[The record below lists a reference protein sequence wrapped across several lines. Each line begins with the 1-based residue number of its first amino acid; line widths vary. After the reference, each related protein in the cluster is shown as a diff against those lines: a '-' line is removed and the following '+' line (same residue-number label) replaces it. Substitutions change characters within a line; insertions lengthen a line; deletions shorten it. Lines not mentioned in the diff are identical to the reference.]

1 MAELNKREMRERLGN
16 VEQIREILFGSHLRG
31 YDQRLDKM
39 EADFATLKQEIHDRL
54 DKIKDSLSA
63 EVQTISDSL
72 EKKLKYLSLTTHDE
86 TTKLWQKIDQT
97 TQKNY
102 NTIEALN
109 KSFNGRVTTMKD
121 DLSQTREQF
130 QAETQ
135 LLKVKIFEELEK
147 SFASLRENKVSRADL
162 AEVLFD
168 LCIKVKGAEFVPDLR
183 EAMETR
189 LQADFLLPDRSSEES
204 DPASQASEVDS

>member
-16 VEQIREILFGSHLRG
+16 VEQIREILFGSQLRG
-31 YDQRLDKM
+31 YDERLDKM
-39 EADFATLKQEIHDRL
+39 EADFAALKQEIHDRL
-54 DKIKDSLSA
+54 DKIKGSLSA
-63 EVQTISDSL
+63 EVQAIADSL

-86 TTKLWQKIDQT
+86 TTKLWQKIDQN
-97 TQKNY
+97 TQKHY

-109 KSFNGRVTTMKD
+109 KSFNGRANTMRD
-121 DLSQTREQF
+121 ELAQTREQV
-130 QAETQ
+130 QAEVQ

-147 SFASLRENKVSRADL
+147 SFASLRETKVSRADL

-183 EAMETR
+183 EAMESR
-189 LQADFLLPDRSSEES
+189 LQADFLLPDQATS
-204 DPASQASEVDS
+204 DEAEANEPAPGF